1 MSAGACC
8 GSYSP
13 GDQFPAC
20 RTSSGIEGWR
30 TRVTAIPHISIV
42 DDDESLR
49 HALVAL
55 VRSMGW
61 RASAFAS
68 AEDFLGAPELA
79 ATNCLVTD
87 IQMPGMSGI
96 DLRRKLTERGIELPV
111 IMITARTESGLQE
124 KALASGA
131 MFVLRKPFEPDVLAN
146 CIEQALA

>member
-1 MSAGACC
+1 
-8 GSYSP
+8 
-13 GDQFPAC
+13 
-20 RTSSGIEGWR
+20 
-30 TRVTAIPHISIV
+30 VTAVPHISVV

-55 VRSMGW
+55 VRSMGF
-61 RASAFAS
+61 RSTAFAS
-68 AEDFLGAPELA
+68 AEDFLAAPELQD
-79 ATNCLVTD
+79 TQCLVTD

-96 DLRRKLTERGIELPV
+96 DLRRMLTERGIVLPV

-131 MFVLRKPFEPDVLAN
+131 MFVLLKPFEADVLAN

>member
-1 MSAGACC
+1 MNADLGWHP
-8 GSYSP
+8 YIRV
-13 GDQFPAC
+13 DQFPVCRAC
-20 RTSSGIEGWR
+20 SGIEGRR
-30 TRVTAIPHISIV
+30 TRVTAIPHISVV

-49 HALVAL
+49 HALAAL
-55 VRSMGW
+55 VRSMGFQTT
-61 RASAFAS
+61 AFAS
-68 AEDFLGAPELA
+68 AEDFLAAPELQS
-79 ATNCLVTD
+79 TNCLVTD

-131 MFVLRKPFEPDVLAN
+131 MFVLRKPFEADVLAN